1 MLIGNQNGNSEE
13 LLSMQHDL
21 LPERLAFWQ
30 KLRKI
35 SGKWRLASFV
45 NEKKDEMDDG
55 KDEL

>member
-1 MLIGNQNGNSEE
+1 
-13 LLSMQHDL
+13 MQHDL

-45 NEKKDEMDDG
+45 DEKRDEMDDG